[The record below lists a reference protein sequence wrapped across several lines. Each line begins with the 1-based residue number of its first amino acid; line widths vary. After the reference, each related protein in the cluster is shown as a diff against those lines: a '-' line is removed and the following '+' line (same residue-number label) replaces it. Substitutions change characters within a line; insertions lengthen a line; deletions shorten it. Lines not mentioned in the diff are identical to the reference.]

1 MIAWVGATL
10 ESPRATAMM
19 ILVAS
24 VAILVAVFLFQ
35 AVGGLDP
42 CVLCIYQRYP
52 YAATIGLSAVV
63 FGVAG
68 HTRALG
74 GLLAPGLLGLCGL
87 VFAVG
92 AGIAFYHVGVEAGW
106 FQASV
111 ACTGTLEEVETI
123 EDLKVRLEAAP
134 FARCDE
140 VPWSLFGVSL
150 AGYNLLV
157 SLALAVI
164 TAAAAWRQIS
174 RHTSDEAA

>member
-42 CVLCIYQRYP
+42 CALCIYQRYP

-74 GLLAPGLLGLCGL
+74 GLVAPGLLGLCGL

-92 AGIAFYHVGVEAGW
+92 AGIAFYHVGVEEGW
-106 FQASV
+106 FQASA
-111 ACTGTLEEVETI
+111 ACTGTLEGVETI
-123 EDLKVRLEAAP
+123 KDLKVRLEAAP
-134 FARCDE
+134 LARCDE

-164 TAAAAWRQIS
+164 AAAGAWRQIN
-174 RHTSDEAA
+174 RPTSDEAA